1 MNKNYVPLYVLNSF
15 LKFERKIYQVY
26 GLPLGRPIKLK
37 SFLYFLVFGL
47 IELIIYFTPIIGN
60 LINWL
65 PFGILIL
72 IPVGLAWLLTDVG
85 TEDRLPVNFFKSF
98 VTYQIRKIKGNTY
111 FRNRV
116 IPKPRTYSFHNY
128 FSYQEVV
135 RPIDP
140 ILVEDREKAEKYRA
154 KALRYIERITNPDE
168 FFERLRKEKEQQKKN
183 KKWKWNFNKKGA

>member
-1 MNKNYVPLYVLNSF
+1 MLNSF

-37 SFLYFLVFGL
+37 TVLYFFVFGF

-65 PFGILIL
+65 PFGVLIL
-72 IPVGLAWLLTDVG
+72 IPIGLAWLLSDVG
-85 TEDRLPVNFFKSF
+85 TEDRLPINFFKSF
-98 VTYQIRKIKGNTY
+98 TAYQIRKIKGNTY

-128 FSYQEVV
+128 FSFQEVT

-140 ILVEDREKAEKYRA
+140 VLLEAREKAEKDRA
-154 KALRYIERITNPDE
+154 KALRYMERITNPDE
-168 FFERLRKEKEQQKKN
+168 FFERLRKEKEQEN
-183 KKWKWNFNKKGA
+183 KDKTWKWKFNKKGA